1 MALYNL
7 NQAYIGLKEEEE
19 GKEQVK
25 LLGDYVQSVLVGENP
40 FIKEKERKERDV
52 LKGLVEEV
60 RALHKE
66 VALKTQTYAE
76 KLKKGLSSS
85 TFAPSS
91 STTSSSTTSFSS
103 PPSLSPPYYG
113 TNRKQ
118 WIIVDVDYSGRRL

>member
-7 NQAYIGLKEEEE
+7 NQAYIGLKEE
-19 GKEQVK
+19 KEQVK

-60 RALHKE
+60 RALRKE
-66 VALKTQTYAE
+66 LALKTQTYAD
-76 KLKKGLSSS
+76 KLKGGLSSS

-91 STTSSSTTSFSS
+91 STTSSSPPSSSIPPTSKAASGTTSFTS
-103 PPSLSPPYYG
+103 PTSTRG
-113 TNRKQ
+113 KKKQ
-118 WIIVDVDYSGRRL
+118 L

>member
-19 GKEQVK
+19 EKEQVK
-25 LLGDYVQSVLVGENP
+25 LLGDYVQSVLGGENP
-40 FIKEKERKERDV
+40 FIKEKERKERDA

-60 RALHKE
+60 RALRKE

-85 TFAPSS
+85 TFPSPPTS
-91 STTSSSTTSFSS
+91 STSSTSTR
-103 PPSLSPPYYG
+103 G
-113 TNRKQ
+113 KKK
-118 WIIVDVDYSGRRL
+118 